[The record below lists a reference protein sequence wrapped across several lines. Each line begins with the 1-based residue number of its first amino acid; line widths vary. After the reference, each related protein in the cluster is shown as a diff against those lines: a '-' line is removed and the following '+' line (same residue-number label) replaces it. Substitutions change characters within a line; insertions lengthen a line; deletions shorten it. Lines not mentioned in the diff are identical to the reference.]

1 MGTIWFCFV
10 AFMIVMYVLLDGFD
24 LGAGSL
30 YLLVA
35 RTDQERREV
44 LASIGPVWNG
54 NEVLLIAGGGTLFF
68 AFPLLYASSFSGFYL
83 PLMIVLW
90 LLILRGTSLEF
101 RNEMNNAVWNPF
113 WDLLISLSSL
123 LLVVFFGVALGN
135 VVRGVPLDATGYFF
149 EPLWTD
155 FGFGQA
161 SGILDWYTVLVGLLA
176 LASLAL
182 HGGLW
187 LQIKTNGAVQARA
200 RTISGCTWWVVAA
213 LAILV
218 TAATF
223 TVQDAILSNFK
234 LRPWGFVFPL
244 LAIAGAAGVKHALAN
259 HREGRAFAFSLMYLA
274 GMLASAV
281 FGIYPMVLPGRNPA
295 YSLTIQNTQ
304 TSAYGLTVA
313 LIWWTIGMV
322 LAGCYLAISYRSFA
336 GRVPV
341 KQDTHLA

>member
-24 LGAGSL
+24 LGTGSI

-35 RTDQERREV
+35 RTDPERREV
-44 LASIGPVWNG
+44 LASIGPIWNG
-54 NEVLLIAGGGTLFF
+54 NEVLLIAAGGTLFF
-68 AFPLLYASSFSGFYL
+68 AFPFLYASSFSGFYL

-90 LLILRGTSLEF
+90 LLILRGTSVEF

-123 LLVVFFGVALGN
+123 LLVIFFGVALGN
-135 VVRGVPLDATGYFF
+135 VVRGVPLDVTGYFF

-155 FGFGQA
+155 FGFGHA
-161 SGILDWYTVLVGLLA
+161 AGILDWYTVLVGLLA

-187 LQIKTNGAVQARA
+187 LQMKTKGAVQARA
-200 RTISGCTWWVVAA
+200 RAISGYAWWVMVV
-213 LAILV
+213 LVIVV

-223 TVQDAILSNFK
+223 TVQGSILSNFK
-234 LRPWGFVFPL
+234 LRPWGFLFPM
-244 LAIAGAAGVKHALAN
+244 LAIAGAAGVKHALTN
-259 HREGRAFAFSLMYLA
+259 QREVRAFVFSMMHLA
-274 GMLASAV
+274 GMLACVV

-295 YSLTIQNTQ
+295 YSLTIQSTQ

-322 LAGCYLAISYRSFA
+322 LAGGYLAFSYRSFA
-336 GRVPV
+336 GRVTV
-341 KQDTHLA
+341 EQDTHR